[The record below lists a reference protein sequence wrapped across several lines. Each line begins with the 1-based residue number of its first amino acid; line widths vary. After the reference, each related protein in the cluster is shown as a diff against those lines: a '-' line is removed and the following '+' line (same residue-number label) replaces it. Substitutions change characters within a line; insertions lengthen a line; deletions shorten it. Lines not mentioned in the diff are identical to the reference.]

1 MTFMD
6 DEFEFSYWKK
16 PIYGR
21 TVPFTFDEFRFN
33 SAALSGLLKSITE
46 TDCYVAI
53 ANNMSWY
60 EALDKNQSYSSI
72 NDALSQCKQNSIKYG
87 KLTEFSKGDWHS
99 ATAARF
105 AANPH
110 NGSVTLTFPRIDHPD
125 KLIFKGQRVSGSVYD
140 EIMDMFHKEGEL
152 YVISGSKTR
161 LTKSRSLN

>member
-16 PIYGR
+16 PVCGR
-21 TVPFTFDEFRFN
+21 TIPFTFDEFRFN

-46 TDCYVAI
+46 TDHYVAI
-53 ANNMSWY
+53 ANNMSGY
-60 EALDKNQSYSSI
+60 EALDKNQNYSSI
-72 NDALSQCKQNSIKYG
+72 IDALSQCKDNSIKFG

-110 NGSVTLTFPRIDHPD
+110 GGSVTLTFPRLDNPD
-125 KLIFKGQRVSGSVYD
+125 KLIFRGQHVSGSVYD
-140 EIMDMFHKEGEL
+140 EIMDMFRKEGEL
-152 YVISGSKTR
+152 YVLSGSKTR
-161 LTKSRSLN
+161 LSASRSKN